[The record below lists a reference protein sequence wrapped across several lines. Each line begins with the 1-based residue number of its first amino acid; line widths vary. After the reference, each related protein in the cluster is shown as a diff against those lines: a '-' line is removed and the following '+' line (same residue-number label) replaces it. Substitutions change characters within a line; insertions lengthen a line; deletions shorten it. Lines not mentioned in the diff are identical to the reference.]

1 LSKGSKT
8 SEHDLDESRKIMNE
22 ALTGG
27 QSAIGQLIEK
37 VQELKEGY
45 VNICLFSLCFL

>member
-22 ALTGG
+22 TLKGD
-27 QSAIGQLIEK
+27 QSANVELNEK